1 LLWWDITI
9 RLLSDSR
16 CGWGDWCAQPGFPMC
31 RHDVF
36 DDASVN
42 SWATR
47 VCPRVSI
54 GANLSQTLLDLNEL
68 LSEVEVR

>member
-1 LLWWDITI
+1 
-9 RLLSDSR
+9 
-16 CGWGDWCAQPGFPMC
+16 MC